1 MKFGQQALNR
11 ARGPDMTPWTRRS
24 FLAAAGCGL
33 AACTSAPPPG
43 QSARDR
49 IDAEVDLALAE
60 LYQKVPDAS
69 ELGARAQGILVIPR
83 IRKLGFFASGA
94 YGEGALMIGPAKV
107 DYYSMSAAGIGLT
120 FGAAEFNQALFFMT
134 AQALQDFRVADGWDL
149 GVDAAV
155 VVKTEGASAGLNST
169 QINRPI
175 YELIFGQRGLIAD
188 ASLAGAKYSRIVR

>member
-1 MKFGQQALNR
+1 
-11 ARGPDMTPWTRRS
+11 MTPWTRRS